1 MIEGVINSKDEA
13 LTALIY
19 LEYLGYDARRKRH
32 LFLIMKSVR
41 LFMQQFRQIKDNR
54 YADKIILVGINY
66 DKKTKKHDCKI
77 GVYVGGK
84 R

>member
-1 MIEGVINSKDEA
+1 
-13 LTALIY
+13 
-19 LEYLGYDARRKRH
+19 
-32 LFLIMKSVR
+32 
-41 LFMQQFRQIKDNR
+41 MQQYRQIKDNR

-77 GVYVGGK
+77 EVYVGGE